1 VLDDVANICG
11 IIDWEQALL
20 LPFGMNAWWIRPNAV
35 INRSRIDYIQEMTQ
49 PMSEAFFKSLIASAE
64 VPPPLQPIVILSM
77 QTGFVIIS
85 TFIEGF
91 PASEPDLNQ
100 FVERFDWFEKTFAPL
115 CTGA

>member
-1 VLDDVANICG
+1 
-11 IIDWEQALL
+11 
-20 LPFGMNAWWIRPNAV
+20 
-35 INRSRIDYIQEMTQ
+35 
-49 PMSEAFFKSLIASAE
+49 
-64 VPPPLQPIVILSM
+64 M